1 MKKLSYLDQGFLS
14 LETESH
20 PLHVGTIQLFS
31 LTSGDQEG
39 KVIAD
44 TLWDYV
50 KSRSP
55 FNLKLKNRFFIPLR
69 QDWVIANNLSRKHHF
84 KFHNGINSFQD
95 VVSKVETLHEERLN
109 RKQPLW
115 EIHFFPIKKEK
126 QLAAYFKIHHACMD
140 GIAGMRLL
148 NGFLSSSKGSSPA
161 YTSET
166 QEEKKYNT
174 FDLVLDDIKELVLNK
189 TGPIIEIIQ
198 NYSMAAAEQKDPE
211 RLRPLPF
218 TAPDSLLNEKF
229 NSKRR
234 FEFLTVDLNPL
245 KPIRKKLD
253 ATVNDLILILCA
265 SALRSYLLQKQ
276 ALPAEPLVAAV
287 PASVRSDKTADGNQ
301 IGFLRVNLATN
312 NASSKARVTKILES
326 IKAAKGQLSSLSANA
341 LTTDAELVF
350 MLGTLAN
357 ATGTLRYL
365 PPIHSLVISN
375 VPIARRKL
383 FLGDARLESSYPIS
397 ALPPSQGLN
406 ISVFSY
412 ENQLDFGLLAAAE
425 VLPDLQLLKS
435 SLEKAYQELISG

>member
-1 MKKLSYLDQGFLS
+1 MHGWNCWHAIIKWVFKQFKGLRL
-14 LETESH
+14 
-20 PLHVGTIQLFS
+20 P
-31 LTSGDQEG
+31 
-39 KVIAD
+39 
-44 TLWDYV
+44 
-50 KSRSP
+50 
-55 FNLKLKNRFFIPLR
+55 IPAR
-69 QDWVIANNLSRKHHF
+69 PRK
-84 KFHNGINSFQD
+84 
-95 VVSKVETLHEERLN
+95 
-109 RKQPLW
+109 
-115 EIHFFPIKKEK
+115 
-126 QLAAYFKIHHACMD
+126 
-140 GIAGMRLL
+140 
-148 NGFLSSSKGSSPA
+148 
-161 YTSET
+161 
-166 QEEKKYNT
+166 KKYNT

-198 NYSMAAAEQKDPE
+198 NTAWQPQNKKTRT

-245 KPIRKKLD
+245 KPIRKIGRHRERPDPHSLRQR
-253 ATVNDLILILCA
+253 ATQLLAAKASAAGRTVSSRCA
-265 SALRSYLLQKQ
+265 SQRTL
-276 ALPAEPLVAAV
+276 
-287 PASVRSDKTADGNQ
+287 DKTADGNQ